1 MRVRHWLPR
10 GQAALLFAAL
20 APQSATASPPINV
33 ALSARFNSPPYLV
46 ELLETAALENAT
58 AYFPL
63 LDRIADG
70 YFDAKSSEKDQHHA
84 FLQLLQDDG
93 HITDP
98 DALSSFQ
105 FALSIH
111 TAAPRIEAHYQ
122 FYNTSVEPSLEADQG
137 DDCESWV
144 LLDGKQYC
152 SPAMDKERGEVKDA
166 RVTDLPFDR
175 PMRPDHRSVA
185 SVLYADITSPSFRNF
200 HKTIIKTA
208 RAGDTSYTLRHKPSK
223 NTRHAPQDVHGYG
236 VELALKRT
244 DYIVIDDR
252 QAEDDDAKAPA
263 VDAAQAVLHDDDVA
277 DLKPLSESDLKGLGL
292 KAASFVMSSEDP
304 LDTLLKLSQD
314 FPKHSSAIAA
324 HDVSKDFLKEH
335 QDNRE
340 AVLPPGYNILWINGV
355 QVMPRDV
362 DAFAL
367 LEHLR
372 RERQIVNS
380 ARKLGFSPP
389 EAINV
394 LANNNIAK
402 AKDNDEPQRYD
413 WRDSAEGGNVIVFLN
428 NLEKDKRY
436 AEWPE
441 SLRALLQPSYPG
453 TLPNV
458 KRDIQNVV
466 IPLDLTNPL
475 DVTVLVETLQSMVK
489 RKLAVRWGIVPSTKN
504 VRAEQQ
510 ARVVYYLLEYHGLSA
525 VMQYLEHSLKL
536 KEISEPSKTAFGTV
550 TADAKIRGNRVAKS
564 FDQVF
569 EEESVA
575 KRVEAASSWL
585 FRMAADGNSPPF
597 FVNGVAL
604 RRNDEWLSSMSMRVS
619 RDLNTI
625 QKAVFENQFDEDAD
639 QWLPGVFLA
648 NALLRRNPMIVPE
661 DEKDVKHVDMAQ
673 VYADYG
679 HLIERLPTFKAAE
692 DSEWFQ
698 WAQLI
703 VLGDFDSKAGATLL
717 ADAYQLAAEHGDL
730 ETAFVHTGDVDHYS
744 RLSYLLWKNKG
755 QSFVD
760 DLPEDFVPSS
770 KELKECAEY
779 WDAMKPLMRVFDG
792 ESGRESLVLN
802 GRTVGLIRKRRPF
815 TIDDLEN
822 LLTYERTKRI
832 EPANKAVMDLGLE
845 NKIKSP
851 GASAQFTSLVALSTV
866 SNVPEGIFDTPPTTR
881 RDVFKFWNDTHTCIK
896 TGEMETSAIQIVAS
910 VDPSSETAQRWLPI
924 LKVLSELSGVHMR
937 LFLNPKERLSELP
950 VKRFYRYVVASKPS
964 FDENGST
971 EALQATFDGIPSEAL
986 LNLGLDV
993 PPQWVVA
1000 AKESVHDLDNIKLS
1014 QLKGQS
1020 SIDAVYELEYILI
1033 EGHSRDLTNGMYP
1046 RGAQLDLRTTSNP
1059 RYADTIIM
1067 ANLGYFQFK
1076 ANPGFFDIELQ
1087 PGRSQDIFTI
1097 ESAGTLGWEPQPGD
1111 RTKEIALMDFKGVT
1125 LFPRLSRRSGKEDE
1139 DVLEAPTTMVEDL
1152 AAKGAA
1158 FADGILSKVGI
1169 NVKTG
1174 GMLSSLLSAVG
1185 LWTNLTALA
1194 GSSRHADINI
1204 FSVASGHLYERMLNI
1219 MMVSVMKHTKHTVK
1233 FWFIEQFLS
1242 PSFKSFLPTLAAAY
1256 GFEYEMVTY
1265 KWPHWL
1271 RGQKEKQREI
1281 WGYKILFLDVLF
1293 PLDLDKVI
1301 FVDADQV
1308 VRADMHDLVT
1318 HDLQGAPY
1326 GFTPMC
1332 DSRTEMEG
1340 FRFWKQGYW
1349 KNFLKGR
1356 PYHISALYVVDLHR
1370 FRRLAAGD
1378 RLRQQYQQLSADPN
1392 SLSNLDQDL
1401 PNNMQAGLPIHSL
1414 PQDWLWCETW
1424 CADDAL
1430 KNAKTIDLCNNP
1442 QTKEPKL
1449 DRARRQVPEWTVYDE
1464 EIARLAREA
1473 HVDAAAEG
1481 IVGGAGAG
1489 AGDADAEDRELLE
1502 KVGEQA
1508 EEVEEEKK
1516 EKEKQKK
1523 KGHDEL

>member
-1 MRVRHWLPR
+1 MRARQWLLSS
-10 GQAALLFAAL
+10 QTALLLAALGPHAI
-20 APQSATASPPINV
+20 SASPPINV
-33 ALSARFNSPPYLV
+33 ALQARFNSPPYLV
-46 ELLETAALENAT
+46 ELLETAAYENST

-70 YFDAKSSEKDQHHA
+70 YFDDKSTEKELYEA
-84 FLQLLQDDG
+84 FVQLLQDDE

-122 FYNTSVEPSLEADQG
+122 FYNTSVEPSLEAEQG
-137 DDCESWV
+137 EECESWV

-152 SPAMDKERGEVKDA
+152 SPELDKEHGQVNDA
-166 RVTDLPFDR
+166 RIGDLPFDR
-175 PMRPDHRSVA
+175 SFSRERRAVPSI
-185 SVLYADITSPSFRNF
+185 LYADITSSSFRKL
-200 HKTIIKTA
+200 HKSIVKTA
-208 RAGDTSYTLRHKPSK
+208 HAGESNYKLRHKPPK
-223 NTRHAPQDVHGYG
+223 NIRFEPQAVHGYG

-252 QAEDDDAKAPA
+252 QAEEAAKKPASDAT
-263 VDAAQAVLHDDDVA
+263 QSVLQNEEVT
-277 DLKPLSESDLKGLGL
+277 DLKPLSESELKGLGL
-292 KAASFVMSSEDP
+292 KAGSFVMGSEDP

-324 HDVSKDFLKEH
+324 HGVSEEFLKEH
-335 QDNRE
+335 KENRE
-340 AVLPPGYNILWINGV
+340 AILPAGYNILWINGV

-372 RERQIVNS
+372 RERQIINGV
-380 ARKLGFSPP
+380 RKLGFSAP
-389 EAINV
+389 EAIGV
-394 LANNNIAK
+394 LSNSAIAR
-402 AKDNDEPQRYD
+402 AKDNDDPQRYD
-413 WRDSAEGGNVIVFLN
+413 WRDTTEGGKVIMFLN

-436 AEWPE
+436 AEWPA
-441 SLRALLQPSYPG
+441 SLRALLQPTYPG
-453 TLPNV
+453 TLPSV

-466 IPLDLTNPL
+466 IPLDLTNAL
-475 DVTVLVETLQSMVK
+475 DTALVVETLQNMVK
-489 RKLAVRWGIVPSTKN
+489 RKLALRWGIVPSTKN
-504 VRAEQQ
+504 IRAERQ
-510 ARVVYYLLEYHGLSA
+510 AHVVYYLQEYYGLSA
-525 VMQYLEHSLKL
+525 VLQYLEHSLKI
-536 KEISEPSKTAFGTV
+536 KEITEPSKTAFYMV
-550 TADAKIRGNRVAKS
+550 TEGAKIRGNRVAKS
-564 FDQVF
+564 FDELF
-569 EEESVA
+569 EEKSVVD
-575 KRVEAASSWL
+575 RVEGASQWL
-585 FRMAADGNSPPF
+585 RRLAADGNSPPF

-619 RDLNTI
+619 HDLNII
-625 QKAVFENQFDEDAD
+625 QRGVFEEQFDQDGD
-639 QWLPGVFLA
+639 DWLPEVFLA
-648 NALLRRNPMIVPE
+648 NSTLRRNPLVIPE
-661 DEKDVKHVDMAQ
+661 DEKDVKHVNLAQ
-673 VYADYG
+673 VYAEHG
-679 HLIERLPTFKAAE
+679 ELIEKLPRFQVAE
-692 DSEWFQ
+692 DSERSQ

-703 VLGDFDSKAGATLL
+703 VLGDFDSKAGSNLL
-717 ADAYQLAAEHGDL
+717 ADAYQFSANHGEL
-730 ETAFVHTGDVDHYS
+730 ETLFIHTGDVDHRS
-744 RLSYLLWKNKG
+744 RLSLLLYKNAGETKME
-755 QSFVD
+755 
-760 DLPEDFVPSS
+760 DLPEDYEPSS
-770 KELKECAEY
+770 TEIQEAEEY
-779 WDAMKPLMRVFDG
+779 WESMKPLIRTLNGD
-792 ESGRESLVLN
+792 SGRESLVLN
-802 GRTVGLIRKRRPF
+802 GRIVGPIRKRRPF
-815 TIDDLEN
+815 IEEDMEN
-822 LLTYERTKRI
+822 LLSYERTKRI
-832 EPANKAVMDLGLE
+832 EPAAKAIIDAGLE
-845 NKIKSP
+845 KKIESP
-851 GASAQFTSLVALSTV
+851 AALAQFTSLVALSTI
-866 SNVPEGIFDTPPTTR
+866 SDVPEGIFDSPPTTR

-896 TGEMETSAIQIVAS
+896 TGDVEKATIQIVAS

-924 LKVLSELSGVHMR
+924 FKVLSELSGVHMR
-937 LFLNPKERLSELP
+937 LFLNPKERLDELP
-950 VKRFYRYVVASKPS
+950 VKRFYRYVLESKPS
-964 FDENGST
+964 FEEDGST
-971 EALQATFDGIPSEAL
+971 KTLQAKFEGIPSEAL

-1000 AKESVHDLDNIKLS
+1000 AKESIHDLDNIKLS

-1033 EGHSRDLTNGMYP
+1033 EGHSRDMTTGMYP
-1046 RGAQLDLRTTSNP
+1046 RGAQLDLRTATNP

-1076 ANPGFFDIELQ
+1076 ANPGFFSIELQ
-1087 PGRSQDIFTI
+1087 EGRSQEIFTI
-1097 ESAGTLGWEPQPGD
+1097 DSAGTLGWNPQPGD

-1125 LFPRLSRRSGKEDE
+1125 LYPRLSRKAKMEDE
-1139 DVLEAPTTMVEDL
+1139 DVLEAPTSMVEDL

-1158 FADGILSKVGI
+1158 FADGILSKVGLKG
-1169 NVKTG
+1169 VKTG
-1174 GMLSSLLSAVG
+1174 A
-1185 LWTNLTALA
+1185 
-1194 GSSRHADINI
+1194 SRHADINI

-1219 MMVSVMKHTKHTVK
+1219 MMVSVMKHTKHSVK

-1256 GFEYEMVTY
+1256 NFDYEMVTY

-1308 VRADMHDLVT
+1308 VRTDMYDLVT
-1318 HDLQGAPY
+1318 HDLGGAPY

-1356 PYHISALYVVDLHR
+1356 PYHISALYVVDLNR

-1401 PNNMQAGLPIHSL
+1401 PNNMQVVLPIHSL
-1414 PQDWLWCETW
+1414 PQEWLWCETW
-1424 CADDAL
+1424 CSDESL
-1430 KNAKTIDLCNNP
+1430 KEARTIDLCNNP

-1449 DRARRQVPEWTVYDE
+1449 DRAKRQVPEWTVYDE
-1464 EIARLAREA
+1464 EIATLARKARAEEGN
-1473 HVDAAAEG
+1473 AAAA
-1481 IVGGAGAG
+1481 AGVVV
-1489 AGDADAEDRELLE
+1489 DEEDRELLE
-1502 KVGEQA
+1502 KVERQA
-1508 EEVEEEKK
+1508 EEVEK
-1516 EKEKQKK
+1516 EKESKK
-1523 KGHDEL
+1523 HDEL